1 MSSIRLTATNST
13 KISSKKYHSA
23 SYIHKIKSRK
33 SKRRRH
39 STGSNSIIKKNKYI
53 KQHLG
58 NIIDNENIIYDIYLF
73 DKLSSSIINKV
84 KDACQPKFDEESVE
98 EYSLKDPDYYKFIL
112 LNKKTN
118 QVLGFIICKYMFTK
132 DNECFDPNLK
142 CIYIKLLCLHERERG
157 KKLFKKFYFFVEHF
171 LKKRFNPSCIRLT
184 ASDREV
190 YNMYINFGFTT
201 EMKTNFTDF
210 SQDCEYSLIK
220 RIKS

>member
-1 MSSIRLTATNST
+1 
-13 KISSKKYHSA
+13 
-23 SYIHKIKSRK
+23 
-33 SKRRRH
+33 
-39 STGSNSIIKKNKYI
+39 
-53 KQHLG
+53 
-58 NIIDNENIIYDIYLF
+58 
-73 DKLSSSIINKV
+73 
-84 KDACQPKFDEESVE
+84 
-98 EYSLKDPDYYKFIL
+98 
-112 LNKKTN
+112 
-118 QVLGFIICKYMFTK
+118 MFTK

>member
-1 MSSIRLTATNST
+1 MSSIKYTPTNST

-23 SYIHKIKSRK
+23 SYKNKRNNIKSK
-33 SKRRRH
+33 TRRH
-39 STGSNSIIKKNKYI
+39 TTGSKSIIKKNKYI

-73 DKLSSSIINKV
+73 NKLSTSIINKV
-84 KDACQPKFDEESVE
+84 KDACQPKFDEETVE
-98 EYSLKDPDYYKFIL
+98 DYSLRDPDYYKFIL

-118 QVLGFIICKYMFTK
+118 KVLGFIICKYTFTI

-157 KKLFKKFYFFVEHF
+157 KGLFKKFYFFVEKF

-190 YNMYINFGFTT
+190 YNMYINFGFST
-201 EMKTNFTDF
+201 EMKTDF
-210 SQDCEYSLIK
+210 NSSSQDCEYLLIK
-220 RIKS
+220 RFK